1 MTNSQMFLESQR
13 LRCLLREY
21 EKLKKSGKQIE
32 SNSLLPQ
39 IRSVCN
45 TLGMNWTV
53 TVGIANG
60 YLFHTHETSIQTVTE
75 TIETDKNVAETIETA
90 QETVKNTPET
100 VQTAQETA
108 KNAISD
114 GLCRCGCGMSLEGK
128 KRGSLFYSPKCKNEY
143 HNKKRN

>member
-21 EKLKKSGKQIE
+21 EKLKNLGKQIE

-60 YLFHTHETSIQTVTE
+60 YLFHTNETSSQTVTE
-75 TIETDKNVAETIETA
+75 TIETDKNVT
-90 QETVKNTPET
+90 ET

-108 KNAISD
+108 KNAIND
-114 GLCRCGCGMSLEGK
+114 GLCRCGCGASLEGK
-128 KRGSLFYSPKCKNEY
+128 KKGSLFYSPKCKNEY